1 MPGGLVLQKLTHV
14 GPASEG
20 LEAVKR
26 ATAAAET
33 VAPIVL
39 FNPRLARWVVFLWS
53 SYVVID
59 CNKASDNMSILCI
72 MGTAHT
78 KRLAQADKCMYVKHG
93 MLISLSTIM
102 PFVPVVY
109 YLVSGSSHFMTWLVM
124 QWRRRSR
131 LECAEAD

>member
-1 MPGGLVLQKLTHV
+1 MPGGLVLQRLTDV

-53 SYVVID
+53 SYVVIH
-59 CNKASDNMSILCI
+59 CTEANDNTNILCI
-72 MGTAHT
+72 MGTAQT
-78 KRLAQADKCMYVKHG
+78 KRLA
-93 MLISLSTIM
+93 
-102 PFVPVVY
+102 
-109 YLVSGSSHFMTWLVM
+109 
-124 QWRRRSR
+124 
-131 LECAEAD
+131 